1 MALRP
6 LASGTI
12 SFGMVAIPIKL
23 YTTTESSKS
32 VSFNNVHKE
41 CGTRV
46 KYRYFCPTDD
56 RLVERDELAK
66 GYEFSKGKFVLF
78 EPAELKAIHPDPTN
92 AIEIKEFVPLEQVDP
107 IFFEKSYFLGPDKG
121 GAKPY
126 QLLSKSMRQTQRAA
140 VARYQ
145 ARGKNH
151 LVLLRPFKDGLIMQQ
166 LHYADELRSFDD
178 VPIDRAEVSEAELG
192 LALQLIDQIASDTF
206 RADAYED
213 EVRHQVWELIERK
226 IQGEDIVAA
235 PQEQPK
241 AQIIDLMEALKA
253 SLGASDDERKPAK
266 SSSAEDPGIAASG

>member
-12 SFGMVAIPIKL
+12 SFGLVAIPIKL
-23 YTTTESSKS
+23 YTTTESAKT
-32 VSFNNVHKE
+32 VSFNNVHE
-41 CGTRV
+41 DCGTRV
-46 KYRYFCPTDD
+46 KYRYYCPTDD
-56 RLVERDELAK
+56 RLVERDELTK

-78 EPAELKAIHPDPTN
+78 SKEELKAIHPDPTN
-92 AIEIKEFVPLEQVDP
+92 AVEIKEFVPLEQVDP

-126 QLLSKSMRQTQRAA
+126 QLLSQAMRQTQRAA
-140 VARYQ
+140 IARYQ

-151 LVLLRPFKDGLIMQQ
+151 LVLLRPFNDGLIMQQ
-166 LHYADELRSFDD
+166 LHYADELRSFED
-178 VPIDRAEVSEAELG
+178 VPMDRAEVTEAELN

-206 RADAYED
+206 QPKVYKD
-213 EVRHQVWELIERK
+213 EVREQVWDLIERK

-235 PQEQPK
+235 PQEEPK

-253 SLGASDDERKPAK
+253 SLGAADEPRKPAK
-266 SSSAEDPGIAASG
+266 GTQPADSDIAASG

>member
-6 LASGTI
+6 LASGTV
-12 SFGMVAIPIKL
+12 SFGLVAIPVKL
-23 YTTTESSKS
+23 YTTTESAKT

-46 KYRYFCPTDD
+46 KYRYYCPTDD
-56 RLVERDELAK
+56 RLVERNELTK
-66 GYEFSKGKFVLF
+66 GYEFAKGKFVLL
-78 EPAELKAIHPDPTN
+78 EPAELKAIHPEPTN
-92 AIEIKEFVPLEQVDP
+92 AIEIKEFVPLEEVDP
-107 IFFEKSYFLGPDKG
+107 IYFEKSYFLGPDKG

-126 QLLSKSMRQTQRAA
+126 QLLSNAMRQTKRAA

-151 LVLLRPFKDGLIMQQ
+151 LVVLRPFDDGLIMQQ
-166 LHYADELRSFDD
+166 LHYADELRSFAD

-206 RADAYED
+206 RPENYQD
-213 EVRHQVWELIERK
+213 EVRQQTWDLIERK

-235 PQEQPK
+235 PQEEPK

-253 SLGASDDERKPAK
+253 SLGTDEGRKPAK
-266 SSSAEDPGIAASG
+266 PSRSDDDRAAASG